1 MSENKVTEKNRKKWL
16 NGSNAFMF
24 MLAAIV
30 FFTLY
35 TLIIDAITPA
45 SAYEVRYETE
55 STNPNAGK
63 FYRLYIS
70 DEYCYDVDYNRY
82 SLTDDNGNT
91 DYKYCT
97 LIEEASR
104 LTYTLI
110 LSGMLLIVIFIARD
124 SMNATPFTMK
134 NINRVKAISLL
145 QLLLGVLPG
154 AVRMLMSFFRFSYYS
169 STFDISSWYMF
180 AIAAVIAMIAF
191 IFQKGLELQEDVN
204 SII

>member
-1 MSENKVTEKNRKKWL
+1 MSENNITEKNRKKWL

-24 MLAAIV
+24 MLAIIV
-30 FFTLY
+30 FFSLY
-35 TLIIDAITPA
+35 SLIIDASTPA
-45 SAYEVRYETE
+45 SAYEVRFETE
-55 STNPNAGK
+55 STNPDAGK

-82 SLTDDNGNT
+82 SLVDDAGNT

-97 LIEEASR
+97 LIEDASI

-110 LSGMLLIVIFIARD
+110 LSGMLLIVIFIAKD
-124 SMNATPFTMK
+124 SMNATPFTRK
-134 NINRVKAISLL
+134 NINRVKAISVL

-169 STFDISSWYMF
+169 GTFDISSWYMF
-180 AIAAVIAMIAF
+180 AISAVIAMIAF
-191 IFQKGLELQEDVN
+191 IFQKGLDLQEDVN

>member
-1 MSENKVTEKNRKKWL
+1 
-16 NGSNAFMF
+16 
-24 MLAAIV
+24 
-30 FFTLY
+30 
-35 TLIIDAITPA
+35 
-45 SAYEVRYETE
+45 
-55 STNPNAGK
+55 
-63 FYRLYIS
+63 
-70 DEYCYDVDYNRY
+70 
-82 SLTDDNGNT
+82 
-91 DYKYCT
+91 
-97 LIEEASR
+97 
-104 LTYTLI
+104 
-110 LSGMLLIVIFIARD
+110 MLLIVIFIAKD

-191 IFQKGLELQEDVN
+191 IFQKGLDLQEDVN

>member
-45 SAYEVRYETE
+45 SAYEVRFE
-55 STNPNAGK
+55 SESINPNAGK
-63 FYRLYIS
+63 FYRLYID
-70 DEYCYDVDYNRY
+70 DEYNYDIDYNRY
-82 SLTDDNGNT
+82 SLTDDAGNT

-97 LIEEASR
+97 LIEDAAR

-191 IFQKGLELQEDVN
+191 IFQKGLDLQEDVN

>member
-45 SAYEVRYETE
+45 SAYEVRFESE
-55 STNPNAGK
+55 STNPDAGK
-63 FYRLYIS
+63 FYRLYID
-70 DEYCYDVDYNRY
+70 DEYNHDVDYNRY
-82 SLTDDNGNT
+82 SLTDDAGNT

-97 LIEEASR
+97 LIEDAAR

-110 LSGMLLIVIFIARD
+110 LSGMLLIVIFIAKD

-134 NINRVKAISLL
+134 NINRVKAISVL

-154 AVRMLMSFFRFSYYS
+154 AVRMLMSFFRFSYYNS
-169 STFDISSWYMF
+169 AFGITSWYMF
-180 AIAAVIAMIAF
+180 AISAVIAMIAF
-191 IFQKGLELQEDVN
+191 IFQKGLDLQEDVN

>member
-45 SAYEVRYETE
+45 SAYEVRFE
-55 STNPNAGK
+55 SESINPNAGK
-63 FYRLYIS
+63 FYRLYID
-70 DEYCYDVDYNRY
+70 DEYNYDVDYNRY
-82 SLTDDNGNT
+82 SLTDDAGNT

-97 LIEEASR
+97 LIEDAAR

-110 LSGMLLIVIFIARD
+110 LSGMLLIVIFIAKD

-191 IFQKGLELQEDVN
+191 IFQKGLDLQEDVN

>member
-1 MSENKVTEKNRKKWL
+1 MSENNITEKNRKKWL

-45 SAYEVRYETE
+45 SAYEVRFE
-55 STNPNAGK
+55 SESVNPNAGK
-63 FYRLYIS
+63 FYRLYID
-70 DEYCYDVDYNRY
+70 DEYNYDIDYNRY
-82 SLTDDNGNT
+82 SLTDDAGNT

-97 LIEEASR
+97 LIEDAAR

-110 LSGMLLIVIFIARD
+110 LLGMLLIVIFIARD

-134 NINRVKAISLL
+134 NINRVKAISVL

-191 IFQKGLELQEDVN
+191 IFQKGLDLQEDVN